1 MMHGFSFGF
10 GGIFGMILIWVLL
23 IAGSVWLIK
32 VLFSGGLNT
41 PSRDTNRGDQAIDIL
56 NKRYAGGELKRE
68 EYELMKGDLIKE
80 V

>member
-10 GGIFGMILIWVLL
+10 GGIFGMILIWGLL

-32 VLFSGGLNT
+32 VLFSGGINK
-41 PSRDTNRGDQAIDIL
+41 PSRDTDRGDQAIDIL

>member
-23 IAGSVWLIK
+23 IAGSVWLIR
-32 VLFSGGLNT
+32 VLFSGGLNKT
-41 PSRDTNRGDQAIDIL
+41 SGDTNRGDQAIDIL
-56 NKRYAGGELKRE
+56 NKRYAQGEIKRE
-68 EYELMKGDLIKE
+68 EYELMKGDLINE

>member
-32 VLFSGGLNT
+32 VLFSGGINSS
-41 PSRDTNRGDQAIDIL
+41 SRDTDRGDQALDIL
-56 NKRYAGGELKRE
+56 NKRYAFDQINIIRLQMVSGV
-68 EYELMKGDLIKE
+68 I
-80 V
+80 

>member
-32 VLFSGGLNT
+32 VLFSGGINS
-41 PSRDTNRGDQAIDIL
+41 PSQDNDMGDKAIDIL